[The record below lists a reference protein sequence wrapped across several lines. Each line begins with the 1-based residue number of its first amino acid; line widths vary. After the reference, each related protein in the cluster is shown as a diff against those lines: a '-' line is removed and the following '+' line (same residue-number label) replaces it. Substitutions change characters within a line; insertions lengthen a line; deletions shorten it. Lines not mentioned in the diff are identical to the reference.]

1 MTQADILN
9 RLEQV
14 ISARKD
20 ADAETSYVA
29 KLFQKGRKKIAQK
42 IGEEGVETALAGV
55 LDDRAEVITESAD
68 LIFHMMVLWAHMGI
82 SSEEIYAELARREG
96 LSGIDEKNA
105 RP

>member
-1 MTQADILN
+1 MTDKNILN

-20 ADAETSYVA
+20 ADSETSYVA

-42 IGEEGVETALAGV
+42 VGEEGVETALAGV
-55 LDDRAEVITESAD
+55 LDDRGEVITESAD